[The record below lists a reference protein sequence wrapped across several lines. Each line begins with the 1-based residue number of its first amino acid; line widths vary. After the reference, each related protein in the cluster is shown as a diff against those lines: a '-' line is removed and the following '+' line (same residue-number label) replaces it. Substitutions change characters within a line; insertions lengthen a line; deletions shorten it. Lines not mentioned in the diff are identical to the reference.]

1 MCGSLCFYVGWTA
14 GTTGMDENTN
24 WNDPANTT
32 TCSDVIEIWAMQK
45 RTLWLLLSSLLASTL
60 LNIFLLL
67 WNTSQDRVTRV
78 SREQIEALAL
88 AADRSG
94 AGSANWSRVLTRRE
108 DLVIVE
114 EGQLVSFRGLFTN
127 DTQYTISFWK
137 RSSAGTP
144 ATPEPVGQ

>member
-1 MCGSLCFYVGWTA
+1 
-14 GTTGMDENTN
+14 
-24 WNDPANTT
+24 
-32 TCSDVIEIWAMQK
+32 MQK

-137 RSSAGTP
+137 RPSAGTP